1 MPPDV
6 KPAGA
11 ERLRILIVDD
21 DDLDR
26 LAVRRCLHQAG
37 LAATVDEA
45 RSPAETL
52 QQVRSEHYDCILL
65 DYYLPELDG
74 LALLADIRELAPQTP
89 VVVFTGRGD
98 EDIAVEM
105 MKAGAADYLPK
116 TSLTPERLAS
126 GVRHALGV
134 ASAEHARRR
143 SEHLLQLLGN
153 AAEHL
158 LSAEEPDHLVRG
170 LFDRI
175 KAALGVDAYFNYFS
189 EADGLRLA
197 SWGGITEA
205 AAADFGTSLS
215 LVFEAAAS
223 RQEAL
228 HAMRIQHSEEPAL
241 RLVKQLGLRVV
252 YCHPLLVDYRLLGYL
267 CFASHSKDEFTGD
280 ELDFL
285 KTISH
290 YVTAAYERLRHIGQ
304 LREID
309 RRKDEFIATLSHE
322 LRDPLAPLH
331 SMLEVAQRAEGDL
344 DTLRVAH
351 AAMQRQLGQL
361 ERLIQDLLEIS
372 RITQGRL
379 TLRKQRVELGP
390 IVQQAIEASATLV
403 ERSSH
408 DLRVELPAA
417 PIHVDA
423 DPVRLV
429 QVFGNLLTNACKY
442 TEQEGRILLSVER
455 QGNDVEVT
463 VKDTGIG
470 ISPDQLDSVF
480 EMFSQVQSALE
491 RSQGGLGIGLTLVKR
506 LVEMHDGSVTARSE
520 GLGRGSEFVVRLP
533 ALGDQPQAA
542 QPAAIDEPAASTP
555 ARILVVDDNVDSAMS
570 LAMLLQSMGHTTQEA
585 NDGATAIETARHF
598 RPDLVLLD
606 IGLPDMNGYEVC
618 RRLRAEPW
626 GGDIVIVALTG
637 RGQDEDRNKS
647 REAGF
652 DHHVIKP
659 VAYAALMELL
669 SDLPG
674 NDPGSQPART

>member
-1 MPPDV
+1 MSPDV

-45 RSPAETL
+45 SSSAETL
-52 QQVRSEHYDCILL
+52 QRTQSGRYDCILL

-74 LALLADIRELAPQTP
+74 LALLADIRAMAPHTP
-89 VVVFTGRGD
+89 IVVFTGRGD

-116 TSLTPERLAS
+116 ASLTPERLAA
-126 GVRHALGV
+126 GIRHALGV
-134 ASAEHARRR
+134 AGAERARQRT
-143 SEHLLQLLGN
+143 EHLLQLLGN

-158 LSAEEPDHLVRG
+158 LSAEEADQLVRG

-189 EADGLRLA
+189 DADGLRLA

-215 LVFEAAAS
+215 LVFEAAAL
-223 RQEAL
+223 RHETL
-228 HAMRIQHSEEPAL
+228 HAMRIQESEEPAL

-252 YCHPLLVDYRLLGYL
+252 YCHPLLIDYRLLGYL
-267 CFASHSKDEFTGD
+267 CFASHNKDEFTGE
-280 ELDFL
+280 ELEFL
-285 KTISH
+285 KTLSH

-304 LREID
+304 LRESD

-331 SMLEVAQRAEGDL
+331 SMLDVAQRAEGDL

-351 AAMQRQLGQL
+351 AAMGRQLGQL
-361 ERLIQDLLEIS
+361 ERLIQDLLDIS
-372 RITQGRL
+372 RITQSRL
-379 TLRKQRVELGP
+379 ALRKHRVELGP
-390 IVQQAIEASATLV
+390 IVQQAIEASAPLV

-408 DLRVELPAA
+408 DLRVALPAE

-423 DPVRLV
+423 DPARLV
-429 QVFGNLLTNACKY
+429 QIFGNLLTNACKY
-442 TEQEGRILLSVER
+442 TEQEGRILLSAER
-455 QGNDVEVT
+455 QGNDVVVT

-470 ISPDQLDSVF
+470 IPPDKLDSVF
-480 EMFSQVQSALE
+480 EMFSQVQSAIE
-491 RSQGGLGIGLTLVKR
+491 HSQGGLGIGLTLVKR

-533 ALGDQPQAA
+533 ALDAEPQAV
-542 QPAAIDEPAASTP
+542 QPAAIEEPASARPS
-555 ARILVVDDNVDSAMS
+555 RILVVDDNVDSAMS
-570 LAMLLQSMGHTTQEA
+570 LAMLLRSMGHTTQEA
-585 NDGATAIETARHF
+585 NDGATAIETAARF
-598 RPDLVLLD
+598 APDLVLLD

-626 GGDIVIVALTG
+626 GRNLVIVALTG
-637 RGQDEDRNKS
+637 RGQDEDRHKS
-647 REAGF
+647 HDAGF

-659 VAYAALMELL
+659 VAYATLMELL

-674 NDPGSQPART
+674 NDPGSSPSRT